1 MSEWSIFA
9 FVVIASVWI
18 VWARLDRLGRQL
30 EAVLV
35 RILLE
40 LVRDEERRMEI
51 VHERMEERKEEAN
64 EDRKFW
70 TFWGI
75 VGVLALG
82 GAFITKQIF
91 GVL

>member
-35 RILLE
+35 QILLE
-40 LVRDEERRMEI
+40 LVRDEERKMEI
-51 VHERMEERKEEAN
+51 VQERIEERKEEAN